1 MRLFKWTRP
10 GGPRLILASMHFL
23 LTNDDGIEAPGLAA
37 LMEAILAIPGAHV
50 SVVAPCAEF
59 SMCGHRVTTREVL
72 QVEQK
77 GPRRWAVNGTPAD
90 CVRIGLF
97 ALDLKPDWVISG
109 VNAGGNLGQDVVIS
123 GTVAAAR
130 EAAYHGIAAMAFSH
144 YMIRGLE
151 MDWPR
156 ISSWVIDLIGTLS
169 GERLHDGE
177 YWNVNFPHHAPGPCP
192 LPEVAR
198 CYPER
203 LPLNVAYQ
211 SAPDGGYLY
220 TASYADRPRTPG
232 SDVDACF
239 AGNITVSRLK
249 V

>member
-1 MRLFKWTRP
+1 
-10 GGPRLILASMHFL
+10 MHFL
-23 LTNDDGIEAPGLAA
+23 LTNDDGIDAPGLAA
-37 LMEAILAIPGAHV
+37 LAAAIKAIPGAQV
-50 SVVAPCAEF
+50 SIVAPPAEY
-59 SMCGHRVTTREVL
+59 SMCGHRVTTHEVL
-72 QVEQK
+72 HVEER
-77 GPRRWAVNGTPAD
+77 GPRRWAVGGTPAD

-156 ISSWVIDLIGTLS
+156 ISTWVMELTGRLS

-177 YWNVNFPHHAPGPCP
+177 FWNVNFPHLPPGPLP
-192 LPEVAR
+192 MPEVVR

-203 LPLNVAYQ
+203 LPLKVAYQ
-211 SAPDGGYLY
+211 AAPDGGYHY
-220 TASYADRPRTPG
+220 TASYAERPRIPG
-232 SDVDACF
+232 SDVEVCF
-239 AGNITVSRLK
+239 GGQISVSRLK